1 MNLKIK
7 FLTIL
12 TATIIISNSLFS
24 QEITGIVIS
33 STDIMPIAGVNISVK
48 GTNRAV
54 TTDFD
59 GKYKISVD
67 STHQILVYSFIGY
80 HSVEKKVNGKK
91 VVNVILEE
99 SKETLD
105 EVVVSGLGISRE
117 KKSLGYATQDVN
129 GYAINSLNDYNTEG
143 YSTIDENGFSDVSKN
158 PLSTFSV
165 DVDGASYSNIRRY
178 INNGHLPPIDAVR
191 IEEMINYF
199 SYDYQQPKDTV
210 PFSIVT
216 ELSTCPWNEK
226 NMLLHIGLQGK
237 KIDMEKLPA
246 SNIVFLLDV
255 SGSMSSPNKLPL
267 LKSSL
272 KLLLENLREQDR
284 VAIVVYAGSSGLVL
298 PSTSCSS
305 KKIIIKAL
313 EDLRAGGSTAG
324 GEGLKLAYKVAKENF
339 IQDGNNRIILATDG
353 DFNIGP
359 SSNAEMERLIEIE
372 RENGIWISALGF
384 GMGNYKDD
392 KMEIIANKG
401 NGNYSY
407 IDNLLEARKV
417 LVSEFGG
424 TMFTIAKDVKFQLEF
439 NPAHVSKYRLIGY
452 ENRLLNEED
461 FDDDQ
466 KDAGDIG
473 AGHSVTALY
482 EIVSS
487 KNKRNRN
494 RLTYQKSKLT
504 KKAIESNDLITLQL
518 RYKNPNKNKS
528 NLVDKVVKNSP
539 IDLVDTSEIFRFS
552 ASVAEFG
559 MLLRKSKYMGST
571 TWESSSK
578 LAKEAKGEDVEGYR
592 GEMIRLI
599 DSCKLL
605 SGE

>member
-284 VAIVVYAGSSGLVL
+284 VAIVVYAGSSGLAL